1 MLNPVRIEDGHV
13 IVFGGSSGIGLGIAR
28 ECLARGAGVTIAS
41 RSEARLAAAAGILG
55 GGDRLATLRA
65 DVTDER
71 SVQRALA
78 GRPVDHVV
86 LTAAEPSYGPIAALD
101 WAAGRRTVESK
112 LVAALHVAKHVRP
125 PATGS
130 LLVTSGVAAERPAP
144 GGAVVAAV
152 NGALDAL
159 VRALALELAPA
170 RVNALSPGWVETPF
184 WDAFAGAAK
193 AQRLADRARSL
204 PVSRNGRPEDV
215 AHAAVFLL
223 ENGFVTG
230 TVLHVD
236 GGHRFA

>member
-1 MLNPVRIEDGHV
+1 MLRPMKVENERV

-28 ECLARGAGVTIAS
+28 ECLARGAVVTIAS
-41 RSEARLAAAAGILG
+41 RSEARLKAAAEALG

-65 DVTDER
+65 DVADEKA
-71 SVQRALA
+71 VQLALA

-86 LTAAEPSYGPIAALD
+86 ITAAEPSYGPIASLD
-101 WAAGRRTVESK
+101 MAAARRTVESK
-112 LVAALHVAKHVRP
+112 LMAALHVAKHVRL

-152 NGALDAL
+152 NGALDAV

-170 RVNALSPGWVETPF
+170 RVNALSPGWVDTPF

-193 AQRLADRARSL
+193 TQRLADRARSL
-204 PVSRNGRPEDV
+204 PVRRTGRTEDL

-223 ENGFVTG
+223 ENGFATG